1 MTSLEEAQKL
11 CTLAAWEVSPLGE
24 MVSLL
29 GEILHQ
35 FREGSEEE
43 VIYLLGFSPAPN
55 HQTLHL
61 EHLLSHTLGLLVAA
75 SDVRSH
81 VLWRAFHPSLE
92 IMGGDKLDIWVVSA
106 TVYLILY
113 IRRVQNSLILFS
125 SFIRRGNLA

>member
-11 CTLAAWEVSPLGE
+11 CTLAAWEVYLLGE

-35 FREGSEEE
+35 FREGREEE
-43 VIYLLGFSPAPN
+43 VIYLLGFSPTPN
-55 HQTLHL
+55 RQTLHL
-61 EHLLSHTLGLLVAA
+61 EHLLSHTPGLLVAA

-106 TVYLILY
+106 RVYLILY
-113 IRRVQNSLILFS
+113 IRCVQNSLILFS